1 MNNIISS
8 FDIFSSQ
15 SKDLYLIDPMILS
28 AIIIITCLFLY
39 IMGYKYSDADLK

>member
-15 SKDLYLIDPMILS
+15 SKDLCLIDPMILC
-28 AIIIITCLFLY
+28 AIVFIICLFLY
-39 IMGYKYSDADLK
+39 IIGFRVSKKDLK